1 MTANSQLNEP
11 LQPILVMM
19 SYRGGER
26 LQRCLDSIAT
36 AEHHFNRIVLSI
48 TAAEDSDD
56 MRMATEFQQQHP
68 KAEVICTKME
78 LPTMAHQAFWIDYL
92 QRTGATK
99 NDWIYWLAYDD
110 QVRTRGI
117 DNLVDEDGNWP
128 LKRGTAYFGPWAM
141 RHEQAD
147 QIWSGDPAADL
158 ESWTSFPI
166 EGPLQLPV
174 AKWIGNQLV
183 QPTYMQMSG
192 SVIALESHQRVIKG
206 RPKKK
211 GPMRI
216 EMATAATANNTTVEE
231 FTEPISI
238 IYGRPNSDRANYAS
252 TAWKEDIHLLA
263 WLGRYSWHHPAS
275 TLSITSN
282 LALVCLKHVHVALKG
297 APLLREKWEVRGS
310 SQP

>member
-36 AEHHFNRIVLSI
+36 AEHHFKRIVLSI
-48 TAAEDSDD
+48 TAAEDSED

-68 KAEVICTKME
+68 KAEVICTKIE

-92 QRTGATK
+92 ERTGATK

-117 DNLVDEDGNWP
+117 GNLVDEDGNWP
-128 LKRGTAYFGPWAM
+128 LTHGTAYFGPWAM

-174 AKWIGNQLV
+174 AQWISNQLV

-192 SVIALESHQRVIKG
+192 SVIALESHQHLING

-216 EMATAATANNTTVEE
+216 EMATAATPNNTTVEE
-231 FTEPISI
+231 FAEPISI
-238 IYGRPNSDRANYAS
+238 IYGRPNSDRASYGSAARS
-252 TAWKEDIHLLA
+252 EDVHLMA
-263 WLGRYSWHHPAS
+263 WLAQYGAHQPSSLPALAVA
-275 TLSITSN
+275 TAKVAAAYARLITKTGQ
-282 LALVCLKHVHVALKG
+282 LPA
-297 APLLREKWEVRGS
+297 EQWFVRQS
-310 SQP
+310 VQP